1 MEAYN
6 LYSHYQMN
14 TVKSDDLQALFAV
27 TMSNDKVTIL
37 TGYIYADARVSV
49 KVGLLKIK
57 LLVMKL

>member
-1 MEAYN
+1 
-6 LYSHYQMN
+6 MN